1 MLFLLAWKNVW
12 RNKKRSLIIV
22 IAIALGLGC
31 GLFASAV
38 MYGMWD
44 STVNAAIDRDLS
56 HIQLHTEKFKKENL
70 IENYIPGGKNLEEE
84 IEKINGV
91 KAVSGRTVVDG
102 MAASASSSTGV
113 EIKGIIPDREERVT
127 SVASRIVDGKY
138 FEGVSKNPVVIG
150 KELAKKLDLKL
161 RSKIVLSFQGLDG
174 NIIYA
179 AFRIAGIFETESSMF
194 DKSNIFVKQSDLFNL
209 MNNEPVIHEIAVRL
223 TTVQVMDPVAARL
236 RDMYKNKNLSVETWQ
251 QLAPELSLT
260 YETLALEL
268 NIFLGIILFA
278 LLFGITNT
286 MLMSVMERIRELGI
300 LMAVGMKR
308 IRVFTLIIIET
319 ILLSI
324 TGGIVGIMLGAAA
337 IWITA
342 QNGINLSIFSQGLSS
357 YGISSHLFPGLP
369 SEFYPVLFV
378 MIIITAVIS
387 AIYPAVKAVRL
398 NPASAIR
405 TY

>member
-12 RNKKRSLIIV
+12 RNKKRSLIIL

-56 HIQLHTEKFKKENL
+56 HIQIHTEKFRKENL
-70 IENYIPGGKNLEEE
+70 IENYIPGGEE
-84 IEKINGV
+84 IERQIEKIDGV
-91 KAVSGRTVVDG
+91 KAVSGRTIIDG

-113 EIKGIIPDREERVT
+113 EIKGIIPDQEEKVT
-127 SVASRIVDGKY
+127 SVVSSITEGEY
-138 FEGVSKNPVVIG
+138 FEGVSRNPIVIG
-150 KELAKKLDLKL
+150 RELAKKLDLKL
-161 RSKIVLSFQGLDG
+161 HSKIVLSFQGTDG

-179 AFRIAGIFETESSMF
+179 AFRISGIFETESSSF
-194 DKSNIFVKQSDLFNL
+194 DKSNVFVKQSDLFNL
-209 MNNEPVIHEIAVRL
+209 LNSNPIIHEIAVRL
-223 TTVQVMDPVAARL
+223 TTVQVMDPAVKKL
-236 RDMYKNKNLSVETWQ
+236 RGMYKNLSVETWQ

-260 YETLALEL
+260 YETLTVEL

-286 MLMSVMERIRELGI
+286 MLMSVMERIRELGV

-308 IRVFTLIIIET
+308 TRVFILIIIET
-319 ILLSI
+319 VFLSI
-324 TGGIVGIMLGAAA
+324 TGGIIGMLLGASS

-342 QNGINLSIFSQGLSS
+342 QKGINLSLFSQGLSS

-369 SEFYPVLFV
+369 TEFYPILFV
-378 MIIITAVIS
+378 MIIITAIIS
-387 AIYPAVKAVRL
+387 AVYPAIKAVRL

>member
-1 MLFLLAWKNVW
+1 MLFMFAWKNVW
-12 RNKKRSLIIV
+12 RNKKRSLIIL

-56 HIQLHTEKFKKENL
+56 HIQIHTEKFKKENL
-70 IENYIPGGKNLEEE
+70 IENYIPDGKE
-84 IEKINGV
+84 IEEQVAKINGV
-91 KAVSGRTVVDG
+91 KAVSGRTVIDG
-102 MAASASSSTGV
+102 MAASASSSSGV
-113 EIKGIIPDREERVT
+113 EIKGIIPDQEKKVT
-127 SVASRIVDGKY
+127 SVAESIKEGKY
-138 FEGVSKNPVVIG
+138 FEGVSRNPVVIG

-161 RSKIVLSFQGLDG
+161 RSKIVLSFQGPDG

-194 DKSNIFVKQSDLFNL
+194 DKSNVFVKQSDLANL
-209 MNNEPVIHEIAVRL
+209 MNSKPLIHEIAIRL
-223 TTVQVMDPVAARL
+223 NTVQDMDPVVSKL
-236 RDMYKNKNLSVETWQ
+236 RSKYSSLAVETWQ

-260 YETLALEL
+260 YETLILEL

-286 MLMSVMERIRELGI
+286 MLMSVMERIRELGV

-308 IRVFTLIIIET
+308 LRVFILIIFET

-324 TGGIVGIMLGAAA
+324 TGGIIGMILGAVSIA
-337 IWITA
+337 ITA
-342 QNGINLSIFSQGLSS
+342 QNGINLSLFSEGLSS

-369 SEFYPVLFV
+369 GEFYPILFV
-378 MIIITAVIS
+378 MIIVTAILS
-387 AIYPAVKAVRL
+387 AIYPAIKAVKL

>member
-12 RNKKRSLIIV
+12 RNKKRSLIII

-31 GLFASAV
+31 GLFASGV

-56 HIQLHTEKFKKENL
+56 HIQIHTEKFKKENL
-70 IENYIPGGKNLEEE
+70 IENYIPGGRKLLSE

-91 KAVSGRTVVDG
+91 NAVSERTIIDG
-102 MAASASSSTGV
+102 MAASATSSTGV
-113 EIKGIIPDREERVT
+113 EIKGIIPDEEKKVT
-127 SVASRIVDGKY
+127 SVASDIREGKY
-138 FEGVSKNPVVIG
+138 FGDEVRNPVIIG
-150 KELAKKLDLKL
+150 EGLAEKLDLKL
-161 RSKIVLSFQGLDG
+161 HSKIVLSFQGLDG

-179 AFRIAGIFETESSMF
+179 AFRIAGIFKTESSMF
-194 DKSNIFVKQSDLFNL
+194 DKSNVFVKQSDLFGL
-209 MNNEPVIHEIAVRL
+209 MKNEPVIHEIAVRL
-223 TTVQVMDPVAARL
+223 NTVQVIEPVAKKL
-236 RDMYKNKNLSVETWQ
+236 RSIYKNLSIETWQ

-260 YETLALEL
+260 YETLTLEL
-268 NIFLGIILFA
+268 NIFLGIILLA

-286 MLMSVMERIRELGI
+286 MLMSVMERVRELGV

-308 IRVFTLIIIET
+308 KRVFLLIIIET
-319 ILLSI
+319 IFLSI
-324 TGGIVGIMLGAAA
+324 TGGIIGMMAGAAS

-342 QNGINLSIFSQGLSS
+342 RKGINLSLFSQGLSS

-369 SEFYPVLFV
+369 GEFYPVLFV
-378 MIIITAVIS
+378 MIIITALAS
-387 AIYPAVKAVRL
+387 AIYPAIKAIKL

>member
-12 RNKKRSLIIV
+12 RNKKRSLIIL

-56 HIQLHTEKFKKENL
+56 HIQIHTEKFKKENL
-70 IENYIPGGKNLEEE
+70 IENYIPDGKE
-84 IEKINGV
+84 IEEQVAKINGV
-91 KAVSGRTVVDG
+91 KAVSGRTVIDG
-102 MAASASSSTGV
+102 MAASASSSSGV
-113 EIKGIIPDREERVT
+113 EIKGIIPDQEKKVT
-127 SVASRIVDGKY
+127 SVAESITEGKY
-138 FEGVSKNPVVIG
+138 FEGVSRNPVVIG
-150 KELAKKLDLKL
+150 KELAKKLDLRL
-161 RSKIVLSFQGLDG
+161 RSKIVLSFQGPKGD
-174 NIIYA
+174 IIYA

-194 DKSNIFVKQSDLFNL
+194 DKSNVFVKQSDLASL
-209 MNNEPVIHEIAVRL
+209 MNSRPLIHEIAVRL
-223 TTVQVMDPVAARL
+223 NTVQDMEPVVSKL
-236 RDMYKNKNLSVETWQ
+236 RNKYSNLAVETWQ

-260 YETLALEL
+260 YETLILEL

-286 MLMSVMERIRELGI
+286 MLMSVMERIRELGV

-308 IRVFTLIIIET
+308 LRVFILIIFET

-324 TGGIVGIMLGAAA
+324 TGGIIGMILGAASIA
-337 IWITA
+337 ITA
-342 QNGINLSIFSQGLSS
+342 QNGINLSLFSQGLSS

-369 SEFYPVLFV
+369 GEFYPILFV
-378 MIIITAVIS
+378 MIIITAILS
-387 AIYPAVKAVRL
+387 AIYPAIKAVRL

>member
-12 RNKKRSLIIV
+12 RNKKRSLIIL

-31 GLFASAV
+31 GLFASGV

-56 HIQLHTEKFKKENL
+56 HIQIHSEKFKKENL
-70 IENYIPGGKNLEEE
+70 IENYIPDGRKLKSE

-91 KAVSGRTVVDG
+91 KAVSERTIIDG
-102 MAASASSSTGV
+102 MAASATSSTGV
-113 EIKGIIPDREERVT
+113 EIKGIIPDEEKKVT
-127 SVASRIVDGKY
+127 SVASSVKEGEY
-138 FEGVSKNPVVIG
+138 FEGINRNPVVIG

-161 RSKIVLSFQGLDG
+161 HSKIVLSFQGLDG

-194 DKSNIFVKQSDLFNL
+194 DKSNVFVRQSDLFSL

-223 TTVQVMDPVAARL
+223 TTVQVMEPVVNKL
-236 RDMYKNKNLSVETWQ
+236 RNMYNNLSVETWQ

-260 YETLALEL
+260 FETLTLEL
-268 NIFLGIILFA
+268 NIFLGIILLA

-286 MLMSVMERIRELGI
+286 MLMSVMERIRELGV

-308 IRVFTLIIIET
+308 LRVFVLIIIET
-319 ILLSI
+319 IFLSI
-324 TGGIVGIMLGAAA
+324 TGGIIGMILGAAS

-342 QNGINLSIFSQGLSS
+342 QKGINLSLFSQGLSS

-369 SEFYPVLFV
+369 GEFYPVLFV
-378 MIIITAVIS
+378 MIIITALAS
-387 AIYPAVKAVRL
+387 AIYPAIKAIKL

>member
-12 RNKKRSLIIV
+12 RNKKRSLIIL

-56 HIQLHTEKFKKENL
+56 HIQIHTEKFKKENL
-70 IENYIPGGKNLEEE
+70 IENYIPDGKE
-84 IEKINGV
+84 IEEQVSKINGV
-91 KAVSGRTVVDG
+91 KAVSGRTVIDG
-102 MAASASSSTGV
+102 MAASASSSSGV
-113 EIKGIIPDREERVT
+113 EIKGIIPDQEKKVT
-127 SVASRIVDGKY
+127 SVAESIKEGKY
-138 FEGVSKNPVVIG
+138 FEGVSRNPVVIG

-161 RSKIVLSFQGLDG
+161 RSKIVLSFQAPDG

-194 DKSNIFVKQSDLFNL
+194 DKSNVFVKQSDLDNL
-209 MNNEPVIHEIAVRL
+209 MNTGPLIHEIAVRL
-223 TTVQVMDPVAARL
+223 NTVQDMDAVVNKL
-236 RDMYKNKNLSVETWQ
+236 RSEYSSLAVETWQ

-260 YETLALEL
+260 YETLILEL

-286 MLMSVMERIRELGI
+286 MLMSVMERIRELGV

-308 IRVFTLIIIET
+308 LRVFILIIFET
-319 ILLSI
+319 IMLSI
-324 TGGIVGIMLGAAA
+324 TGGIIGMILGAVSIA
-337 IWITA
+337 ITA
-342 QNGINLSIFSQGLSS
+342 QNGINLSLFSQGLSS

-369 SEFYPVLFV
+369 GEFYPILFV
-378 MIIITAVIS
+378 MIIITAIIS
-387 AIYPAVKAVRL
+387 AIYPAIKAVRL

>member
-12 RNKKRSLIIV
+12 RNKKRSLIILAA
-22 IAIALGLGC
+22 IAIGLGC

-56 HIQLHTEKFKKENL
+56 HIQVHTEKFKKENL
-70 IENYIPGGKNLEEE
+70 IENFIPGGKDIEED
-84 IEKINGV
+84 IAKIKGV
-91 KAVSGRTVVDG
+91 KAVSGRTVIEG

-113 EIKGIIPDREERVT
+113 ELKGIIPDSERKVT
-127 SVASRIVDGKY
+127 SVASSIVEGEY
-138 FEGVSKNPVVIG
+138 FGGVSRNPIIVG

-161 RSKIVLSFQGLDG
+161 RSKIVLSFQGMDG

-194 DKSNIFVKQSDLFNL
+194 DKSNVFVKQSDLLNL
-209 MNNEPVIHEIAVRL
+209 LQSKPVIHEIAVRL
-223 TTVQVMDPVAARL
+223 NTVQVMDPIASQL
-236 RDMYKNKNLSVETWQ
+236 RDKYKNLSVETWQ

-260 YETLALEL
+260 YETLILEL

-286 MLMSVMERIRELGI
+286 MLMSVMERIRELGV

-308 IRVFTLIIIET
+308 IRVFILIIIET
-319 ILLSI
+319 IVLSI
-324 TGGIVGIMLGAAA
+324 TGGIIGMILGAAS

-342 QNGINLSIFSQGLSS
+342 QKGINLSLFSQGLSS

-369 SEFYPVLFV
+369 TEFYPILFV
-378 MIIITAVIS
+378 MIIITAIIS
-387 AIYPAVKAVRL
+387 AVYPAIKAVRL

>member
-12 RNKKRSLIIV
+12 RNKKRSLIIL

-56 HIQLHTEKFKKENL
+56 HIQIHTEKFKKENL
-70 IENYIPGGKNLEEE
+70 IENYIPDGKE
-84 IEKINGV
+84 IEEQVSKIKGV
-91 KAVSGRTVVDG
+91 KAVSGRTVIDG
-102 MAASASSSTGV
+102 MAASASSSSGV
-113 EIKGIIPDREERVT
+113 EIKGIIPDREKEVT
-127 SVASRIVDGKY
+127 SVASSITEGKY
-138 FEGVSKNPVVIG
+138 FEGVSRNPVVIG

-161 RSKIVLSFQGLDG
+161 RSKIVLSFQGPDG

-179 AFRIAGIFETESSMF
+179 AFRIAGIFETESSIF
-194 DKSNIFVKQSDLFNL
+194 DKSNVFVKQSDLANL
-209 MNNEPVIHEIAVRL
+209 MNSGLLIHEIAIRL
-223 TTVQVMDPVAARL
+223 NTVQDMDPVV
-236 RDMYKNKNLSVETWQ
+236 NKLKSEYSSLDVETWQ

-260 YETLALEL
+260 YETLILEL

-286 MLMSVMERIRELGI
+286 MLMSVMERIRELGV

-308 IRVFTLIIIET
+308 LRVFMLIIFET
-319 ILLSI
+319 IMLSI
-324 TGGIVGIMLGAAA
+324 TGGIIGMILGVVSIA
-337 IWITA
+337 ITA
-342 QNGINLSIFSQGLSS
+342 QNGINLSLFSQGLSS

-369 SEFYPVLFV
+369 GEFYPILFV
-378 MIIITAVIS
+378 MIIITAILS
-387 AIYPAVKAVRL
+387 AIYPAIKAVRL

>member
-12 RNKKRSLIIV
+12 RNKKRSLIILAA
-22 IAIALGLGC
+22 IAIGLGC

-56 HIQLHTEKFKKENL
+56 HIQLHTEKFQKENL
-70 IENYIPGGKNLEEE
+70 IENFIPGGKE
-84 IEKINGV
+84 IEEQISRINGV
-91 KAVSGRTVVDG
+91 KAVSGRTVIEG

-113 EIKGIIPDREERVT
+113 EVKGIIPDNEIKVT
-127 SVASRIVDGKY
+127 SVASSIIEGKY
-138 FEGVSKNPVVIG
+138 FEGVSRNPIVIG

-161 RSKIVLSFQGLDG
+161 RSKIVLSFQGMDG

-194 DKSNIFVKQSDLFNL
+194 DKSNVFVKQSDLFSLLNSK
-209 MNNEPVIHEIAVRL
+209 PVIHEIAVRL
-223 TTVQVMDPVAARL
+223 NTVQVMDPVASQL
-236 RDMYKNKNLSVETWQ
+236 RDKYKNLSVETWQ

-260 YETLALEL
+260 YETLILEL

-308 IRVFTLIIIET
+308 MRVFILIIIET
-319 ILLSI
+319 IVLSI
-324 TGGIVGIMLGAAA
+324 TGGVIGMILGAVS

-342 QNGINLSIFSQGLSS
+342 QKGINLSLFSQGLSS

-369 SEFYPVLFV
+369 TEFYPILFV
-378 MIIITAVIS
+378 MIIITAIIS
-387 AIYPAVKAVRL
+387 AVYPAIKAVRL

>member
-12 RNKKRSLIIV
+12 RNKKRSLIIL

-56 HIQLHTEKFKKENL
+56 HIQIHTEKFKKENL
-70 IENYIPGGKNLEEE
+70 IENYIPDGKE
-84 IEKINGV
+84 IEEQVSKIKGV
-91 KAVSGRTVVDG
+91 KAVSGRTVIDG
-102 MAASASSSTGV
+102 MAASASSSSGV
-113 EIKGIIPDREERVT
+113 EIKGIIPDQEKKVT
-127 SVASRIVDGKY
+127 SVAESIKEGKY
-138 FEGVSKNPVVIG
+138 FEGVSRNPVVIG

-161 RSKIVLSFQGLDG
+161 RSKIVLSFQAPDG

-194 DKSNIFVKQSDLFNL
+194 DKSNVFVKQSDLANL
-209 MNNEPVIHEIAVRL
+209 MNSAPLIHEIAVRL
-223 TTVQVMDPVAARL
+223 NTVQDMDPVVNKL
-236 RDMYKNKNLSVETWQ
+236 RSEFSSLAVETWQ

-260 YETLALEL
+260 YETLILEL

-286 MLMSVMERIRELGI
+286 MLMSVMERIRELGV

-308 IRVFTLIIIET
+308 LRVFILIIFET
-319 ILLSI
+319 IMLSI
-324 TGGIVGIMLGAAA
+324 TGGIIGMILGAVSIA
-337 IWITA
+337 ITA
-342 QNGINLSIFSQGLSS
+342 QNGINLSLFSQGLSS

-369 SEFYPVLFV
+369 GEFYPILFV
-378 MIIITAVIS
+378 MIIITAIIS
-387 AIYPAVKAVRL
+387 AIYPAIKAVRL

>member
-12 RNKKRSLIIV
+12 RNKKRSLIIL

-31 GLFASAV
+31 GLFASGV

-44 STVNAAIDRDLS
+44 STVNSAIDRDLS
-56 HIQLHTEKFKKENL
+56 HIQIHSEKFKKENL
-70 IENYIPGGKNLEEE
+70 IENYIPDGFKLKSE

-91 KAVSGRTVVDG
+91 KAVSERTIIDG
-102 MAASASSSTGV
+102 MAASATSSTGV
-113 EIKGIIPDREERVT
+113 EIKGIIPSEEQKVT
-127 SVASRIVDGKY
+127 SVSQNIKEGKY
-138 FEGVSKNPVVIG
+138 FEGVNRNPIVIG

-161 RSKIVLSFQGLDG
+161 HSKIVLSFQGLDG
-174 NIIYA
+174 NIVYA

-194 DKSNIFVKQSDLFNL
+194 DNSNVFVRQSDLFKL
-209 MNNEPVIHEIAVRL
+209 MGNEPVVHEIAVRL
-223 TTVQVMDPVAARL
+223 TTVQVLDEAAGEL
-236 RDMYKNKNLSVETWQ
+236 KTKFPDLSVETWQ
-251 QLAPELSLT
+251 QLAPELNLS
-260 YETLALEL
+260 YETLTLEL

-286 MLMSVMERIRELGI
+286 MLMSVMERIRELGV

-308 IRVFTLIIIET
+308 IRVFTLILIET
-319 ILLSI
+319 VFLSI
-324 TGGIVGIMLGAAA
+324 TGGIVGMILGAAS

-342 QNGINLSIFSQGLSS
+342 QKGINLSLFSQGLSS

-369 SEFYPVLFV
+369 IEFYPLLFV
-378 MIIITAVIS
+378 MIIVTALIS
-387 AIYPAVKAVRL
+387 AVYPAVKAIKL

>member
-12 RNKKRSLIIV
+12 RNKKRSLIIL

-56 HIQLHTEKFKKENL
+56 HIQIHSKAFKKENL
-70 IENYIPGGKNLEEE
+70 IENYIPDGQKIEEQ
-84 IEKINGV
+84 IAQIKGV
-91 KAVSGRTVVDG
+91 KAVSGRTIIDG
-102 MAASASSSTGV
+102 MAASATSSSGV
-113 EIKGIIPDREERVT
+113 EIKGIIPDEEKKVT
-127 SVASRIVDGKY
+127 SVASSITEGKY
-138 FEGVSKNPVVIG
+138 FEGVSRNPIVIG

-161 RSKIVLSFQGLDG
+161 RSKIVLSFQGPDG

-194 DKSNIFVKQSDLFNL
+194 DKSNVFVKQSDLSAL
-209 MNNEPVIHEIAVRL
+209 MNSKPLIHEVAVRL
-223 TTVQVMDPVAARL
+223 TSVQQMEPVVNKL
-236 RDMYKNKNLSVETWQ
+236 KNMYGSLSVETWQ

-260 YETLALEL
+260 YETLILEL

-286 MLMSVMERIRELGI
+286 MLMSVMERIRELGV

-308 IRVFTLIIIET
+308 LRIFTLIIFET

-324 TGGIVGIMLGAAA
+324 TGGIIGMILGAASIA
-337 IWITA
+337 ITA
-342 QNGINLSIFSQGLSS
+342 RKGINLSLFSQGLSS

-369 SEFYPVLFV
+369 GEFYPMLFV
-378 MIIITAVIS
+378 MIIITAVLS
-387 AIYPAVKAVRL
+387 AVYPAIKAVRL

>member
-12 RNKKRSLIIV
+12 RNKKRSLIILT
-22 IAIALGLGC
+22 AIALGLGC

-56 HIQLHTEKFKKENL
+56 HIQLHTTQYEKENL
-70 IENYIPGGKNLEEE
+70 IENYIPGGDE
-84 IEKINGV
+84 IKSQIENINGV
-91 KAVSGRTVVDG
+91 KAVSDRTVIDG

-113 EIKGIIPDREERVT
+113 EIKGIIPDEEQKVT
-127 SVASRIVDGKY
+127 SVATSITSGKY
-138 FEGVSKNPVVIG
+138 FEGVSRNPVVIG

-161 RSKIVLSFQGLDG
+161 RSKIVLSFQGPDG

-194 DKSNIFVKQSDLFNL
+194 DKSNVFVKQSDLDVL
-209 MNNEPVIHEIAVRL
+209 MNSKPLIHEIAVRL
-223 TTVQVMDPVAARL
+223 TSVQDMEPVVTKL
-236 RDMYKNKNLSVETWQ
+236 RSIYKNLSVETWQ

-260 YETLALEL
+260 YETLILEL

-286 MLMSVMERIRELGI
+286 MLMSVMERIRELGV

-308 IRVFTLIIIET
+308 IRVFILIIFET

-324 TGGIVGIMLGAAA
+324 TGGIIGMVLGAAS
-337 IWITA
+337 ILITA
-342 QNGINLSIFSQGLSS
+342 QNGINLSLFSQGLSS

-369 SEFYPVLFV
+369 GEFYPILFV
-378 MIIITAVIS
+378 MIIITAILS
-387 AIYPAVKAVRL
+387 AVYPAIKAVQ
-398 NPASAIR
+398 A
-405 TY
+405 

>member
-12 RNKKRSLIIV
+12 RNKKRSLIIL

-56 HIQLHTEKFKKENL
+56 HIQLHTEKFEKESL
-70 IENYIPGGKNLEEE
+70 IENYIPEGKNIEEQ
-84 IEKINGV
+84 ISKIDGV
-91 KAVSGRTVVDG
+91 KAVSGRTLIEG

-113 EIKGIIPDREERVT
+113 EIKGILPDREKKVT
-127 SVASRIVDGKY
+127 SVASSIVEGKY
-138 FEGVSKNPVVIG
+138 FEGVSRNPVIIG

-194 DKSNIFVKQSDLFNL
+194 DKSNVFVKQSDLFNL
-209 MNNEPVIHEIAVRL
+209 LNSKPFIHEIAVRL
-223 TTVQVMDPVAARL
+223 STVQVMDKVAAQL
-236 RDMYKNKNLSVETWQ
+236 RDRYTGLSVETWQ

-260 YETLALEL
+260 YETLILEL

-286 MLMSVMERIRELGI
+286 MLMSVMERIRELGV

-308 IRVFTLIIIET
+308 IRVFILIILET

-324 TGGIVGIMLGAAA
+324 TGGIIGMILGAASIA
-337 IWITA
+337 ITA
-342 QNGINLSIFSQGLSS
+342 RNGINLSLFSQGLSS

-369 SEFYPVLFV
+369 GEFYPVLFI
-378 MIIITAVIS
+378 MIIITAIVS
-387 AIYPAVKAVRL
+387 AIYPAIKAVRL

>member
-12 RNKKRSLIIV
+12 RNKKRSLIIL

-44 STVNAAIDRDLS
+44 STVNSAIDRDLS
-56 HIQLHTEKFKKENL
+56 HIQIHTKAYKKENL
-70 IENYIPGGKNLEEE
+70 IENFIPNGSSLKSQV
-84 IEKINGV
+84 EKIKGV
-91 KAVSGRTVVDG
+91 KAVSERTVIDG
-102 MAASASSSTGV
+102 MAASASSSSGV
-113 EIKGIIPDREERVT
+113 EIKGIIPDEERKVT
-127 SVASRIVDGKY
+127 SVASRIVEGKY
-138 FEGVSKNPVVIG
+138 FEGVSRNPVVIG

-161 RSKIVLSFQGLDG
+161 RSKIILSFQAPDG

-179 AFRIAGIFETESSMF
+179 AFRIAGIFETESSIF
-194 DKSNIFVKQSDLFNL
+194 DKSNVFVKQRDLGGL
-209 MNNEPVIHEIAVRL
+209 MNSKPPIHEVAIRLTSVQEMEPVVS
-223 TTVQVMDPVAARL
+223 RL
-236 RDMYKNKNLSVETWQ
+236 RNEYKNLSIETWQ

-260 YETLALEL
+260 YETLILEL

-286 MLMSVMERIRELGI
+286 MLMSVMERIRELGV

-308 IRVFTLIIIET
+308 IRVFMLIIFET

-324 TGGIVGIMLGAAA
+324 TGGIMGMILGAASIA
-337 IWITA
+337 ITA
-342 QNGINLSIFSQGLSS
+342 QKGINLSLFSQGLSS

-369 SEFYPVLFV
+369 GEFYPMLFI
-378 MIIITAVIS
+378 MIIITALVS
-387 AIYPAVKAVRL
+387 AIYPAIKAVRL

>member
-12 RNKKRSLIIV
+12 RNKKRSLIIL

-56 HIQLHTEKFKKENL
+56 HIQIHTEKFRKENL
-70 IENYIPGGKNLEEE
+70 IENYIPGGEE
-84 IEKINGV
+84 IERQIEKIDGV
-91 KAVSGRTVVDG
+91 KAVSGRTIIDG

-113 EIKGIIPDREERVT
+113 EIKGIIPDQEEKVT
-127 SVASRIVDGKY
+127 SVVSSITEGEY
-138 FEGVSKNPVVIG
+138 FEGVSRNPIVIG
-150 KELAKKLDLKL
+150 RELAKKLDLKL
-161 RSKIVLSFQGLDG
+161 HSKIVLSFQGTDG

-179 AFRIAGIFETESSMF
+179 AFRISGIFETESSSF
-194 DKSNIFVKQSDLFNL
+194 DKSNVFVKQSDLFNL
-209 MNNEPVIHEIAVRL
+209 LNSNPIIHEIAVRL
-223 TTVQVMDPVAARL
+223 TTVQVMDPAVKKL
-236 RDMYKNKNLSVETWQ
+236 RGMYKNLSVETWQ

-260 YETLALEL
+260 YETLTVEL

-286 MLMSVMERIRELGI
+286 MLMSVMERIRELGV

-308 IRVFTLIIIET
+308 TRVFILIIIET
-319 ILLSI
+319 VFLSI
-324 TGGIVGIMLGAAA
+324 TGGIIGMLLGASS

-342 QNGINLSIFSQGLSS
+342 QKGINLSLFSQGLSS

-369 SEFYPVLFV
+369 GELYPILFV
-378 MIIITAVIS
+378 MIIITALIS
-387 AIYPAVKAVRL
+387 AVYPAFKAIRL

>member
-1 MLFLLAWKNVW
+1 MLFMFAWKNVW
-12 RNKKRSLIIV
+12 RNKKRSLIIL

-56 HIQLHTEKFKKENL
+56 HIQIHTEKFKKENL
-70 IENYIPGGKNLEEE
+70 IENYIPDGKE
-84 IEKINGV
+84 IEEQVAKINGV
-91 KAVSGRTVVDG
+91 KAVSGRTVIDG
-102 MAASASSSTGV
+102 MAASASSSSGV
-113 EIKGIIPDREERVT
+113 EIKGIIPDQEKKVT
-127 SVASRIVDGKY
+127 SVAESIKEGKY
-138 FEGVSKNPVVIG
+138 FEGVSRNPVVIG

-161 RSKIVLSFQGLDG
+161 RSKIVLSFQGPDG

-194 DKSNIFVKQSDLFNL
+194 DKSNVFVKQSDLANL
-209 MNNEPVIHEIAVRL
+209 MNSKPLIHEIAIRL
-223 TTVQVMDPVAARL
+223 NTVQDMDPVVSKL
-236 RDMYKNKNLSVETWQ
+236 RSKYSSLSVETWQ

-260 YETLALEL
+260 YETLILEL

-286 MLMSVMERIRELGI
+286 MLMSVMERIRELGV

-308 IRVFTLIIIET
+308 LRVFILIIFET

-324 TGGIVGIMLGAAA
+324 TGGIIGMILGAVSIA
-337 IWITA
+337 ITA
-342 QNGINLSIFSQGLSS
+342 QNGINLSLFSEGLSS

-369 SEFYPVLFV
+369 GEFYPILFV
-378 MIIITAVIS
+378 MIIVTAILS
-387 AIYPAVKAVRL
+387 AIYPAIKAVKL